1 MSLSIPA
8 IITVR
13 GRVEGCSAWKRG
25 SEVLIEES
33 IRGIAG
39 LPYYVIFDVKDDIA
53 KNRREYRSRNTGRYS
68 GVLAEVVW
76 EHRILLTVSL
86 RGKCSFQDKERSE
99 VYPGWV
105 EDGELLARVASVA
118 RKHTRA
124 GVRIVPGSGNVVR
137 FRCGRSIEA
146 RAEVYDE
153 HH

>member
-25 SEVLIEES
+25 KSPGGLPIEES

-68 GVLAEVVW
+68 GVLAEVIW
-76 EHRILLTVSL
+76 EHRILLTVSFPSNKG
-86 RGKCSFQDKERSE
+86 RERSE

-146 RAEVYDE
+146 RAEVYDG

>member
-1 MSLSIPA
+1 MSLIIPA
-8 IITVR
+8 IITLR

-25 SEVLIEES
+25 SGLPIEES

-39 LPYYVIFDVKDDIA
+39 LPYYVMFDVKDDIA

-68 GVLAEVVW
+68 GVLAEVIW

-86 RGKCSFQDKERSE
+86 NTREQSYI
-99 VYPGWV
+99 YPGWV

-124 GVRIVPGSGNVVR
+124 GVRIVPGPGNVVR
-137 FRCGRSIEA
+137 FRCGRSINA
-146 RAEVYDE
+146 IAEVYDG
-153 HH
+153 HHKA

>member
-1 MSLSIPA
+1 MSLIIPA

-13 GRVEGCSAWKRG
+13 GRVDGCSAWKRG
-25 SEVLIEES
+25 SGLPIEES

-76 EHRILLTVSL
+76 ENRILLTVSL
-86 RGKCSFQDKERSE
+86 NARERSE

-105 EDGELLARVASVA
+105 EDGELLARVASIA

>member
-1 MSLSIPA
+1 MSTLVIPA

-13 GRVEGCSAWKRG
+13 GRVDGCSAWKRG
-25 SEVLIEES
+25 SEVLIEDA

-39 LPYYVIFDVKDDIA
+39 LPYYVMFDVKDDIA

-76 EHRILLTVSL
+76 ENRILLTVSL
-86 RGKCSFQDKERSE
+86 NARERSE

-124 GVRIVPGSGNVVR
+124 GVRIVPGPWLR

>member
-1 MSLSIPA
+1 MSLIIPA

-25 SEVLIEES
+25 SGLPIEES

-68 GVLAEVVW
+68 GVLAEVIW

-86 RGKCSFQDKERSE
+86 KGKERSE

-146 RAEVYDE
+146 RAEVYVWQVD
-153 HH
+153 

>member
-1 MSLSIPA
+1 MSLIIPA
-8 IITVR
+8 IITLR
-13 GRVEGCSAWKRG
+13 GRHCRVEGCSAWKRG
-25 SEVLIEES
+25 SGLPIEES
-33 IRGIAG
+33 IRGMAG

-76 EHRILLTVSL
+76 ENRILLTVSL
-86 RGKCSFQDKERSE
+86 NARERSE

-124 GVRIVPGSGNVVR
+124 GVRIVPGPWLDNVVR